1 MQDFFFPSNLKSTQ
15 TRAWRWREGG
25 RNLVQPDHVLW
36 FPDHKLGIR
45 EFPDSWWL
53 FAVGDEGPK
62 P

>member
-15 TRAWRWREGG
+15 TRARRWREGG

-45 EFPDSWWL
+45 DSWWL